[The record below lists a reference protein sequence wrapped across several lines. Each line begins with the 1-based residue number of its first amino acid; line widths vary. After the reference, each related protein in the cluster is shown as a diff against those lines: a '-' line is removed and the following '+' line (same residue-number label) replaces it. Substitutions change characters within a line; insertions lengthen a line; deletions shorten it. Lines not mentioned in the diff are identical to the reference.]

1 MRLDKLAIVTG
12 AARGIGAET
21 ARASLALAALALALV
36 PARAP
41 AAEAS
46 LRFSRV
52 GAPAQELSSGALAA
66 ACEDVVVAVDD
77 PYYEKPK
84 RFRAWPLGCVLER
97 GFGAPAASLAGEEV
111 LLRALDGYTRAT
123 DGAVLAEPGGYL
135 AFADADRKDGGFDP
149 IDYRQ
154 ADPAPFYVIWKGPGE
169 KDVVRYPWPYQ
180 LAEIEL
186 VRVED
191 RFPHAVPKD
200 ASEGSPARRG
210 FELFRRSCLQCHAIN
225 GDGGRVGPELNVPQS
240 IVAYRPEAQ
249 LRAFIRDPQQF
260 RYTQMPANPQLS
272 DADLDA
278 LLAYFRHMS
287 AHPYDPLRGATE
299 SPARGAT
306 EAR

>member
-1 MRLDKLAIVTG
+1 MRPLLPLAVLV
-12 AARGIGAET
+12 
-21 ARASLALAALALALV
+21 LALG
-36 PARAP
+36 PAP
-41 AAEAS
+41 ALGEEVS
-46 LRFSRV
+46 LRFARAG
-52 GAPAQELSSGALAA
+52 GAAQSLTSGALAA
-66 ACEDVVVAVDD
+66 ACEDVVVAVED
-77 PYYEKPK
+77 PYYEQPK
-84 RFRAWPLGCVLER
+84 RFRAWPLACVLER

-154 ADPAPFYVIWKGPGE
+154 ADPAPFYVVWKGAGE

-180 LAEIEL
+180 LAEIEV

-191 RFPHAVPKD
+191 RFPNAVPRD
-200 ASEGSPARRG
+200 AAPDSLARRG
-210 FELFRRSCLQCHAIN
+210 FDVFRRSCLQCHAIN
-225 GDGGRVGPELNVPQS
+225 GEGGRVGPELNVPQS

-260 RYTQMPANPQLS
+260 RYTQMPANPHLT

-287 AHPYDPLRGATE
+287 AHPLD
-299 SPARGAT
+299 PARGAT